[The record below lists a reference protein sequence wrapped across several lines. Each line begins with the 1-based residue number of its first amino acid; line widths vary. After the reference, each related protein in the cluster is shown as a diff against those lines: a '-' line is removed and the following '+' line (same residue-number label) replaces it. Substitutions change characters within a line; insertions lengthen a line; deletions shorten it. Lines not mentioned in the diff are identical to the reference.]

1 MRCAMPD
8 IGTSSFDARA
18 ANWMSVPTVV
28 AIGFESV
35 SSEEA
40 KRSPYGVFDVLEDCF
55 LPREKSKISLDASN
69 E

>member
-1 MRCAMPD
+1 MPD

-18 ANWMSVPTVV
+18 ANWMSVPTVA

-35 SSEEA
+35 SYAEA

-55 LPREKSKISLDASN
+55 LPRKN
-69 E
+69 